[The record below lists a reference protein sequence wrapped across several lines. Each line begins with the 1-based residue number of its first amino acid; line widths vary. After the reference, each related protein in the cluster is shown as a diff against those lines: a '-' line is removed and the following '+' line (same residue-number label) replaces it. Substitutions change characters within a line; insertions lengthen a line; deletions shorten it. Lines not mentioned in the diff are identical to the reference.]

1 MVGVMAKTLQ
11 VRDVDDEV
19 YDRLRQHAAAA
30 GVTVPELL
38 RREMRRLASR
48 PTIDEWIDRTR
59 RHPSAIE
66 RRDVLAALDELRGE
80 WPDAGG

>member
-1 MVGVMAKTLQ
+1 MLGVMPKTLQ

-19 YDRLRQHAAAA
+19 YDRLQRHAAAA
-30 GVTVPELL
+30 GITVPELL

-48 PTIDEWIDRTR
+48 PTIEEWNDRTR
-59 RHPSAIE
+59 RHPSDID

-80 WPDAGG
+80 WPDAGR